1 MVCTYTWHEPGM
13 VLLVKRELLGVYCIW
28 KMCVFIVTS
37 VLLHSRLT
45 FKMYFPHDPKGIQ

>member
-1 MVCTYTWHEPGM
+1 MARMYVHGM
-13 VLLVKRELLGVYCIW
+13 SLEWCYWSRENFKVHCIW
-28 KMCVFIVTS
+28 KMCVFVVTS